1 MICKRVEE
9 KTAWKDSKFAQSQN
23 TARHDAWFRA
33 KVREALD
40 DLRPGVPHKRVKAHF
55 AKRRSTALRKTK
67 SNGSYPPHT
76 SEDSIPH
83 LKIEMWGTRP
93 PAPISI
99 KG

>member
-40 DLRPGVPHKRVKAHF
+40 DLRPGVPHKKVKAHF

-67 SNGSYPPHT
+67 SNGSYPP
-76 SEDSIPH
+76 PH
-83 LKIEMWGTRP
+83 LGGFYPTSQNRDVGH